1 MMRVKTTII
10 HLNEYRKIWAKHVV
24 LIQEQEKH
32 TKFCLKYFLGNLEV
46 DQGIILK
53 WIVQK

>member
-1 MMRVKTTII
+1 MRVKTTII